1 MPHYTR
7 SGDDGKT
14 TLYGGG
20 RVPKHD
26 QQPETYGAV
35 DEATSAFGLA
45 RALTQSNRTKA
56 IIEEIQRHLY
66 LVMAELATAPETTID
81 PRYTTTA
88 EHIDRLEAVVA
99 ELEADAPVAKAFVLP
114 GETPA
119 AAALDLARATAR
131 RAERETSR
139 LKATGHP
146 LNPEILRY
154 LNRTS
159 SVAFSLARYEEHLA
173 GRDAPQ
179 AAEIDTNTRPQPRS
193 HRSTRSSICVV

>member
-7 SGDDGKT
+7 SGDDGNT

-26 QQPETYGAV
+26 QQPETYGAI

-45 RALTQSNRTKA
+45 RALAQNNRTKS

-81 PRYTTTA
+81 PRYITTA
-88 EHIDRLEAVVA
+88 EHIDHLEAIAA
-99 ELEADAPVAKAFVLP
+99 ELEAEAPVAKAFVLP

-119 AAALDLARATAR
+119 AAALDLARATVR

-139 LKATGHP
+139 LKAAGHP
-146 LNPEILRY
+146 LNPEVLRY

-159 SVAFSLARYEEHLA
+159 SIAFNLARYEEHMA
-173 GRDAPQ
+173 GRDARQ
-179 AAEIDTNTRPQPRS
+179 AAESDSDAPSKNP
-193 HRSTRSSICVV
+193 

>member
-7 SGDDGKT
+7 SGDDGHT

-20 RVPKHD
+20 RVPKHH

-45 RALTQSNRTKA
+45 RSLAIGDRTKS

-66 LVMAELATAPETTID
+66 LVMAELATAPDATID
-81 PRYTTTA
+81 RRHITTA
-88 EHIDRLEAVVA
+88 GHVDRLESIAA
-99 ELEADAPVAKAFVLP
+99 ELEADAPVTKEFILP

-119 AAALDLARATAR
+119 AAALDVARTTVR

-139 LKATGHP
+139 LMATGHP
-146 LNPEILRY
+146 LNPQILRY

-159 SVAFSLARYEEHLA
+159 SVAFDLARYEEHLA
-173 GRDAPQ
+173 GRAAPQ
-179 AAEIDTNTRPQPRS
+179 AAESDTNAHPKNQ
-193 HRSTRSSICVV
+193 